1 MRLDLYTGER
11 ERFLN
16 FDLEDYAGSTVV
28 YFVSCDPTVNT
39 VYRIIQPVVT
49 YTFNK
54 VYKLNINGNISPYC
68 WQAIGEGYYPNA
80 ITNAQIAQA
89 SEGYYNTCSSCTQY
103 KYKLVNC
110 INDTVVYTD
119 YQECPD
125 CINYINNLMYT
136 NLEPNPCWYITVVTE
151 TVGDLTSVQIDGDLY
166 CDQCEGKCYTVTGTG
181 VITYFNGY
189 SEFSTTNAPAVICSS
204 SYPSVSGT
212 DHQIFT
218 DGYFCD
224 NRNPCSNTYA
234 LTNCV
239 TGEIILS
246 ENPDL
251 AFPYA
256 LGQTVQLAEYP
267 DACWTI
273 AQGGYTRS

>member
-16 FDLEDYAGSTVV
+16 FDFDLEDYAGSTVV

-39 VYRIIQPVVT
+39 VYRIIQPVLT

-68 WQAIGEGYYPNA
+68 WQAVGEGYYPNA

-89 SEGYYNTCSSCTQY
+89 SEGYYNTCSSCSQY

-110 INDTVVYTD
+110 INSDVIYTD

-125 CINYINNLMYT
+125 CINYINQLAYT
-136 NLEPNPCWYITVVTE
+136 YLEPNPCWYVTVVPE
-151 TVGDLTSVQIDGDLY
+151 TVGDLTTVIIDGDAY
-166 CDQCEGKCYTVTGTG
+166 CDQCEPICYTVTGTG
-181 VITYFNGY
+181 VITYFDGY
-189 SEFSTTNAPAVICSS
+189 SEFTTTDAPAVICSS
-204 SYPSVSGT
+204 SYPSVTGT
-212 DHQIFT
+212 DYQIFT
-218 DGYFCD
+218 NNLFCD
-224 NRNPCSNTYA
+224 GDIPCYYTYE

-239 TGEIILS
+239 TGVKIQS
-246 ENPDL
+246 EDQEL
-251 AFPYA
+251 AFV
-256 LGQTVQLAEYP
+256 GQLFSLFIIELKN
-267 DACWTI
+267 
-273 AQGGYTRS
+273 